1 MRTWGKKICF
11 VSFCLKFS
19 ANEIFCFIVI
29 FNCLCRFVEMG
40 FYTLPEYDSQAPSNY
55 VENVCRHT
63 FIFIFFS
70 D

>member
-1 MRTWGKKICF
+1 
-11 VSFCLKFS
+11 
-19 ANEIFCFIVI
+19 
-29 FNCLCRFVEMG
+29 MG